1 MLTRALV
8 AGIALLAA
16 LAAADAVRQAGGR
29 AEPESQ
35 TPVAR
40 TTRWRIDRGPTP
52 CRSLVPRA
60 CGRYLVLDGAV
71 ARDGRPFLERGHLAQ
86 AFPGPAA
93 EPVEAFRVA
102 RAPDGSLAVAV
113 LDRNGQGAVE
123 LWQGRVPTA
132 AFRVPAQS
140 FRAGLGWT
148 PAGDLV
154 ATFPRRGRPVL
165 YDRTGVRVA
174 DVAWDRR
181 PG

>member
-8 AGIALLAA
+8 AGIALLAT
-16 LAAADAVRQAGGR
+16 LAAADAVRQAGGG
-29 AEPESQ
+29 EPESAN
-35 TPVAR
+35 PVAR

-71 ARDGRPFLERGHLAQ
+71 ARDGRPFLERGDLTR
-86 AFPGPAA
+86 AFPGAAA

-102 RAPDGSLAVAV
+102 RAPDGALAVAV
-113 LDRNGQGAVE
+113 LDRRGRGAVE
-123 LWQGRVPTA
+123 LWQGRLPLA
-132 AFRVPAQS
+132 AFRVPSRS
-140 FRAGLGWT
+140 FRAGLGWS

-154 ATFPRRGRPVL
+154 ATFPRSGRPIL
-165 YDRTGVRVA
+165 YDRTGARVA